1 MKTKTMTMMAV
12 LGGMGIAGY
21 MYMKKNPE
29 MTKNMK
35 QMVKSAAKRTYEMM
49 EESE

>member
-1 MKTKTMTMMAV
+1 MTKKNMMIAAV
-12 LGGMGIAGY
+12 LGMGVMGY